1 MCYYFDDIFK
11 LEDFDFH
18 ILLDK
23 KSYKNILIY
32 HISNKTLIGAKPL
45 HIMVD
50 TVNGFIRDY
59 DETEYLVLFGLER
72 YDAFFNRIS
81 YLIGLKNSI
90 TYVFSHNYTNIT
102 VDLNADFFI
111 V

>member
-32 HISNKTLIGAKPL
+32 HISNKTLIGAK
-45 HIMVD
+45 
-50 TVNGFIRDY
+50 TFAYYG
-59 DETEYLVLFGLER
+59 
-72 YDAFFNRIS
+72 
-81 YLIGLKNSI
+81 
-90 TYVFSHNYTNIT
+90 
-102 VDLNADFFI
+102 
-111 V
+111 